1 MTSHQQFRRVLV
13 VGICAL
19 AVGALASL
27 LKGNGGG
34 LLGAMSEAASP
45 WLLLGFVGGAYAGKR
60 RLGFG
65 ALCGLEATILGL
77 LGFYFVNSFVVHF
90 GPYAWFTDLHLAAL
104 SGVKYFALAI
114 ISGTTFGAL
123 GAWWRRQLSP
133 VLVIAVGLLFVGEA
147 LVRALATPG
156 FSHYVDQ
163 FAVIEVGV
171 GLLWMVVALSKT
183 KSLRRENEYHE
194 APLTKV

>member
-1 MTSHQQFRRVLV
+1 MTSRQQKQRVLV

-19 AVGALASL
+19 VVGALASL
-27 LKGNGGG
+27 LKGNGDG

-90 GPYAWFTDLHLAAL
+90 GPYGWFTDLHLAAL

-114 ISGTTFGAL
+114 VSGTTFGAL

-133 VLVIAVGLLFVGEA
+133 VLVVAVGLLFIVEG
-147 LVRALATPG
+147 LVRAMTGP
-156 FSHYVDQ
+156 SWDQYVDQ
-163 FAVIEVGV
+163 VAAIEVVV
-171 GLLWMVVALSKT
+171 GLLWMAVALTKT
-183 KSLRRENEYHE
+183 RSLRRESKFSD